1 MGISFTPRQQEVID
15 APIGNLLVSAAA
27 GSGKTAVLVQRI
39 LSMITRRENPINI
52 DEILVVTFT
61 NNAAAQ
67 MKERIQ
73 LAVDAA
79 LREDPDNVHLIRQSG
94 RVSMANIMTIDAY
107 CQSIVKRYF
116 HKLDIDPNFRIM
128 DETESKL
135 LWSEAVDAV
144 LEKLLEEGDSLFYQ
158 LAECYGGNRGD
169 RMLEK
174 YISQLHKFSD
184 SAPWPEEWLAGATD
198 ILKAPME
205 EMDEQPYMREL
216 LGVAKAELRD
226 ALGFAQLAA
235 EATMG
240 EDGAIAYADAIND
253 DIAMI
258 RLAMRCSTYEEF
270 QAFFADVSYTPLSR
284 KKQPDASEEKK
295 QQVKDYREITK
306 KILKTLKDEYF
317 AVEPQQLADQLSL
330 CAPLMDKLVEVTVE
344 CVREYHKRQR
354 EENAFG
360 FSEIEHMALDIL
372 LEHEEQ
378 GNAIPSD
385 AAIQCRRQYREIL
398 IDEYQDSNLIQDLL
412 LRSVSTEAE
421 GIPNVFMVGDVKQSI
436 YKFRMARPE
445 LFLDK
450 YNRYGINPEEG
461 RRIDLQQNFRSHPT
475 ILEGINSVFR
485 KIMQAGVGGIDY
497 TDEVALNPPDGK
509 QPVLEELPRNQF
521 LLCVS
526 EEGQSKSEVVISAI
540 VGEIRKMTS
549 AGSGYVTEE
558 NGRLR
563 PIGYGDIVILVR
575 SMTGVAYPLID
586 ALQTAGI
593 PAYATSMTG
602 YFESREVQ
610 TVLSLLRVLDNPLQ
624 DIPFATVLR
633 SPFGGFSER
642 ELAELHVLG
651 EALAVEHKIPYQ
663 YEVLTYLKQL
673 EPCTQVLRPLKEKAV
688 HFLALYEE
696 LYEKKGV
703 LSVPE
708 LIEAIY
714 ETTGYLAYVTVMP
727 EGHFREKNLR
737 TLHRRAKQFAKGNFA
752 ALCDFVAY
760 LEHMMK
766 YEIKVNDDGAGGTE
780 NAVRVMT
787 IHASKGLEF
796 PVVILPDT
804 ERKFNMQDLKD
815 SLVLHEDLGIGPKT
829 VDLVRRTKSDTL
841 PKKVIAKRRKLDLL
855 GEELRVLYVALTR
868 AKDYLTVVGYVDE
881 PDSLDKKIG
890 LGIGRRVLDYITV
903 SSADSY
909 LSWLLPAIA
918 SEAEEPKLIAAS
930 ARREE
935 ECNAFSCGWWRL
947 QVSFYE
953 PTVSTVTEQ
962 ERREESNTSYVDQV
976 LQEYHSFSYPYATE
990 QVPPVKV
997 SVSELKHAA
1006 MEENAVEWNAPC
1018 ISMSKEEP
1026 KEPIPAF
1033 AKEAVEEVKGSDRGT
1048 LYHRVL
1054 ELHDYHMELTAEACR
1069 KELQQMV
1076 ARKQLTEKAL
1086 SVLSVDKLMGYYR
1099 SPIGQRMRVAAQ
1111 KGHLHREQA
1120 FVMQIPA
1127 RYIDVSYGETD
1138 TVLVQGIIDA
1148 FFEED
1153 GKIVLLDYKTD
1164 STHNVANPEE
1174 MLRGRYAEQ
1183 LRLYADA
1190 IERGTGKKVK
1200 ESLIYSFGL
1209 QKELVL

>member
-1 MGISFTPRQQEVID
+1 MGIAFTPKQQEVID

-39 LSMITRRENPINI
+39 LSMITREENPINI

-107 CQSIVKRYF
+107 CQSVVKRYF
-116 HKLDIDPNFRIM
+116 HKLDIDPSFRIM

-135 LWSEAVDAV
+135 LWSEAVDYV
-144 LEKLLEEGDSLFYQ
+144 LESMLEEGDPLFYQ

-184 SAPWPEEWLAGATD
+184 SAPWPEEWLAGATAT
-198 ILKAPME
+198 LKAPVE
-205 EMDEQPYMREL
+205 EMDAQPYMQEL
-216 LGVAKAELRD
+216 MRLAKAELRD
-226 ALGFAQLAA
+226 ALHFAESAA
-235 EATMG
+235 EGTVG
-240 EDGAIAYADAIND
+240 EDGATAYAETVND
-253 DIAMI
+253 DIAML
-258 RLAMRCSTYEEF
+258 RLALRLDSYEEL
-270 QAFFADVSYTPLSR
+270 QSFFAENSFGSLSR
-284 KKQPDASEEKK
+284 KKQPNASEENK
-295 QQVKDYREITK
+295 QKVKDNRDIVKSIVKKLREDFFYADK
-306 KILKTLKDEYF
+306 EHMAEY
-317 AVEPQQLADQLSL
+317 L
-330 CAPLMDKLVEVTVE
+330 CQCVPLMDKLVQVTVE

-372 LEHEEQ
+372 LEHDEQ
-378 GNAIPSD
+378 GNVVPSD
-385 AAIQCRRQYREIL
+385 AAVQCRRQYREIL

-421 GIPNVFMVGDVKQSI
+421 GMPNVFMVGDVKQSI

-450 YNRYGINPEEG
+450 YNRYGANPGEG
-461 RRIDLQQNFRSHPT
+461 CRIDLQQNFRSHPT
-475 ILEGINSVFR
+475 ILAGINSVFR
-485 KIMQAGVGGIDY
+485 KIMQESVGGIAY
-497 TDEVALNPPDGK
+497 TDDVALYPGK
-509 QPVLEELPRNQF
+509 ETMEESICRNRF
-521 LLCVS
+521 LLCVP
-526 EEGQSKSEVVISAI
+526 EEGQTKSEVVISTI
-540 VGEIRKMTS
+540 VREIREMT
-549 AGSGYVTEE
+549 APGSGYVTEE
-558 NGRLR
+558 NERPR

-610 TVLSLLRVLDNPLQ
+610 TVLALLRVLDNPLQ

-633 SPFGGFSER
+633 SPFGGFSEK

-651 EALAVEHKIPYQ
+651 EALAVERKIPYQ
-663 YEVLTYLKQL
+663 YEVLSYLRQL
-673 EPCTQVLRPLKEKAV
+673 EPCTEAIRPLKEKAV
-688 HFLALYEE
+688 HFLALYDA

-708 LIEAIY
+708 LIEEIY
-714 ETTGYLAYVTVMP
+714 ATTGYLAYVTVMP

-737 TLHRRAKQFAKGNFA
+737 TLHRRAKQFARGNFT

-760 LEHMMK
+760 LEHMIK
-766 YEIKVNDDGAGGTE
+766 YEIKVNDDGAGGVGE
-780 NAVRVMT
+780 AVRVMT

-804 ERKFNMQDLKD
+804 ERSFNMQDVKD
-815 SLVLHEDLGIGPKT
+815 SLVLHEDLGIGPKA
-829 VDLVRRTKSDTL
+829 VDPRRRTKSDTL
-841 PKKVIAKRRKLDLL
+841 PKKVIAKRRKLDML

-868 AKDYLTVVGYVDE
+868 AKDYLSVVGYADN
-881 PDSLDKKIG
+881 PDSVDKKIS
-890 LGIGRRVLDYITV
+890 LGVGRTKLDYITL

-909 LSWLLPAIA
+909 LSWLLPTIA
-918 SEAEEPKLIAAS
+918 SDAEELMVIALS
-930 ARREE
+930 AQGLEDCRE
-935 ECNAFSCGWWRL
+935 FSCGEWLLR
-947 QVSFYE
+947 VSFYE
-953 PTVSTVTEQ
+953 PLVASVTKQ
-962 ERREESNTSYVDQV
+962 RNEEDEDAPYVRQV
-976 LQEYHSFSYPYATE
+976 LEEYHAFSYPYATE

-1026 KEPIPAF
+1026 KEPVPTF
-1033 AKEAVEEVKGSDRGT
+1033 ARAAVEEVKGSDRGT

-1054 ELHDYHMELTAEACR
+1054 ELHDYGTELTAEACET
-1069 KELQQMV
+1069 ELRQMV
-1076 ARKQLTEKAL
+1076 SRKQLAEKDL
-1086 SVLSVDKLMGYYR
+1086 GILSVDKLMGYYR
-1099 SPIGQRMRVAAQ
+1099 SSIGSRMRMAAQ
-1111 KGHLHREQA
+1111 AGRLHREQA
-1120 FVMQIPA
+1120 FVMRIPA
-1127 RYIDVSYGETD
+1127 RRIDASYGEAD

-1153 GKIVLLDYKTD
+1153 GEIVLLDYKTD
-1164 STHNVANPEE
+1164 STHNVVNPEE

-1190 IERGTGKKVK
+1190 IERGTGKIVK
-1200 ESLIYSFGL
+1200 EILIYSFGL